1 MRNKDICPLF
11 RRCGGCDYSMSYKEE
26 LEIKTRYVHSLF
38 SYHCPTYETIGSEIK
53 HYRNKVVA
61 SFGYDRKGRI
71 ISGLFIKGT
80 HKIIEKKDCPLEFEE
95 SAEILRCIRHL
106 MRSYGIKPYDE
117 DSFKGDLRHVLLR
130 KGHKSNEILVLLIFG
145 NDGYGRKKEFAN
157 SLRDMCPSVA
167 SVSYQVNGEKT
178 SMIVSSSPIKVLSGK
193 SYITSD
199 LFDLH
204 FRISPSSFF
213 QINASQTE
221 VLYDMAMHMAS
232 LSGKERVL
240 DAYSGTGTIAMI
252 ASRRAKEV
260 VAVENNIDAVRSAI
274 RSAKENNIDNVS
286 FVADDASTFIKA
298 EAKKKEHY
306 DVVFL
311 DPPRSGSDER
321 FLSSLIKLSPKRIVY
336 ISCNPETQER
346 DIRYLER
353 FSTYRIICI
362 QPVDMFP
369 RTEHVETI
377 ALIEK

>member
-1 MRNKDICPLF
+1 
-11 RRCGGCDYSMSYKEE
+11 
-26 LEIKTRYVHSLF
+26 
-38 SYHCPTYETIGSEIK
+38 
-53 HYRNKVVA
+53 
-61 SFGYDRKGRI
+61 
-71 ISGLFIKGT
+71 
-80 HKIIEKKDCPLEFEE
+80 
-95 SAEILRCIRHL
+95 
-106 MRSYGIKPYDE
+106 
-117 DSFKGDLRHVLLR
+117 
-130 KGHKSNEILVLLIFG
+130 
-145 NDGYGRKKEFAN
+145 
-157 SLRDMCPSVA
+157 
-167 SVSYQVNGEKT
+167 
-178 SMIVSSSPIKVLSGK
+178 
-193 SYITSD
+193 
-199 LFDLH
+199 
-204 FRISPSSFF
+204 
-213 QINASQTE
+213 
-221 VLYDMAMHMAS
+221 MAMYMAS

-252 ASRRAKEV
+252 ASRKAKEV
-260 VAVENNIDAVRSAI
+260 VAVENNIDAVRYAI
-274 RSAKENNIDNVS
+274 KSAKENNIDNVS
-286 FVADDASTFIKA
+286 FVADDASSFIKA

>member
-11 RRCGGCDYSMSYKEE
+11 RRCGGCDYSMNYKEE
-26 LEIKTRYVHSLF
+26 LDMKTRYVHSLF

-80 HKIIEKKDCPLEFEE
+80 HKIIEKKDCPLEFED

-145 NDGYGRKKEFAN
+145 NDGCMRKKEFAN
-157 SLRDMCPSVA
+157 SLCDMCPSIA

-252 ASRRAKEV
+252 ASRKAKEV

-274 RSAKENNIDNVS
+274 KSAKENNIDNVS
-286 FVADDASTFIKA
+286 FVADDASSFIKA

-321 FLSSLIKLSPKRIVY
+321 FLSSLIKLSPNRIVY

>member
-1 MRNKDICPLF
+1 
-11 RRCGGCDYSMSYKEE
+11 
-26 LEIKTRYVHSLF
+26 
-38 SYHCPTYETIGSEIK
+38 
-53 HYRNKVVA
+53 
-61 SFGYDRKGRI
+61 
-71 ISGLFIKGT
+71 
-80 HKIIEKKDCPLEFEE
+80 
-95 SAEILRCIRHL
+95 

-145 NDGYGRKKEFAN
+145 NDGCMRKKEFAN
-157 SLRDMCPSVA
+157 SLCDMCPSIA

-252 ASRRAKEV
+252 ASRKAKEV

-274 RSAKENNIDNVS
+274 KSAKENNIDNVS
-286 FVADDASTFIKA
+286 FVADDASSFIKA

-321 FLSSLIKLSPKRIVY
+321 FLSSLIKLSPNRIVY